1 MLHMTQRRFAALL
14 ASALILGL
22 GLPLAAVAQKEGKV
36 RVITSHSQASQCIA
50 PVRVTRID
58 GREAT
63 VQRMG
68 FNIEPGRHPISG
80 SARIDTSAC
89 PTIGRVNNP
98 PRAQPLEADFELGK
112 VYYLGYDHSSPD
124 RNDWK
129 IVIWKVEDAEG

>member
-1 MLHMTQRRFAALL
+1 MLHKTQRVIVVLL
-14 ASALILGL
+14 ALTLA
-22 GLPLAAVAQKEGKV
+22 LPLAALAQEAGKV
-36 RVITSHSQASQCIA
+36 RVITSHSQAAKCIA
-50 PVRVTRID
+50 PVRVKKID

-68 FNIEPGRHPISG
+68 FNIEPGRHTISG
-80 SARIDTSAC
+80 SAIIDTSAC

-98 PRAQPLEADFELGK
+98 PRAAPLEADFELGK
-112 VYYLGYDHSSPD
+112 VYYLGYDHSSTD